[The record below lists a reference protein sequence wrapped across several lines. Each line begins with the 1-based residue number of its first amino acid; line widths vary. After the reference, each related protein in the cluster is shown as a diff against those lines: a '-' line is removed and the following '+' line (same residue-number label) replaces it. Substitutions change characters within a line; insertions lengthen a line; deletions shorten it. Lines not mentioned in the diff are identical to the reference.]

1 MIEIRVIGDDRE
13 QIKSDIAFLA
23 EQFGVLTTGAS
34 IERVSDD
41 TLVGTATGETE
52 APKRRSRKTNAEKA
66 AEALSGASAPPEEEA
81 GAAEDPFGPDD
92 SEEEV
97 DLEKVK
103 TATLERLQRLYAS
116 KGGTDTGNSLLA
128 KHGNGVKKFAKLPLE
143 VFPAIAKDLDVLNV
157 A

>member
-1 MIEIRVIGDDRE
+1 MIEIRVIGDDAE
-13 QIKSDIAFLA
+13 AIKKDIAFLA
-23 EQFGVLTTGAS
+23 VQFGVSTTS
-34 IERVSDD
+34 TNVERTGED

-52 APKRRSRKTNAEKA
+52 APRRRGRKTNAEKA

-92 SEEEV
+92 SEDEV

-128 KHGNGVKKFAKLPLE
+128 KHGKGVKKFAKLPLE